1 MSMTKNEQSPSKE
14 IAKRRLK
21 SVLDAERNGLS
32 HKDMEMI
39 KADLQRVLSS
49 YFDVDES
56 RTVLKIERRRGRDER
71 IDKVLTLSATIKGVK
86 RTGMKI

>member
-1 MSMTKNEQSPSKE
+1 MSMIKNEQSPSKE

-32 HKDMEMI
+32 KKDMDMI
-39 KADLQRVLSS
+39 KADIQQVLAS

-56 RTVLKIERRRGRDER
+56 RTVLKIERRRGKDDK
-71 IDKVLTLSATIKGVK
+71 IDKVLTLTASVKGVK
-86 RTGMKI
+86 RTGMKV